1 MLSRESLL
9 AALKA
14 GERFPAE
21 QLALEPDVM
30 ACYWEWW
37 WSQARYDRL
46 TRPHVVHDHDPAV
59 AVATQS
65 KPLIDTVTYAA
76 FASAY
81 LLNARRAGYLLH
93 GALLDR
99 AAYRDCLVR
108 HVLRHGERD
117 ANPVVVF
124 VGGGYGS
131 GKTTIL
137 DFLVKHGALPI
148 QRGQV
153 MGVDYFKSY
162 LPEYCFLQR
171 LGEGRASSVV
181 QEEARQMSD
190 DLFGRLVRERLS
202 FGWDSSMSNPAPT
215 LEKLRL
221 ARAVGYRIVFLAVFT
236 PLEVAIRQAM
246 ERARK
251 SRRFAHPDRLPESH
265 RGFRAC
271 WRDYLP
277 LADEAWVFA
286 NEGTPPGAPKRRD
299 PCLIAR
305 MVEPNKELVIL
316 DGTTFSSMV

>member
-1 MLSRESLL
+1 MHTRESLL
-9 AALKA
+9 AALKG
-14 GERFPAE
+14 GERFAAE
-21 QLALEPDVM
+21 QLALEPEVM

-37 WSQARYDRL
+37 WSRASYERL
-46 TRPHVVHDHDPAV
+46 TRPYVVQDHDLEVSVP
-59 AVATQS
+59 THT
-65 KPLIDTVTYAA
+65 KPLIDTVTYAS

-81 LLNARRAGYLLH
+81 LLNARRAGYLSH
-93 GALLDR
+93 GTMLDR
-99 AAYRDCLVR
+99 ADYRDCLVR

-117 ANPVVVF
+117 ASPVVVF

-137 DFLVKHGALPI
+137 DFLVKHGQLPI

-153 MGVDYFKSY
+153 MGVDYFKAY

-181 QEEARQMSD
+181 QEEARLMSD

-202 FGWDSSMSNPAPT
+202 FGWDSSMSNAAPT
-215 LEKLRL
+215 LEKLRA
-221 ARAVGYRIVFLAVFT
+221 AREAGYRIVFLAVFT

-246 ERARK
+246 ERAKK
-251 SRRFAHPDRLPESH
+251 SRRFAHPERLPESH

-277 LADEAWVFA
+277 LTDAVWVFA
-286 NEGTPPGAPKRRD
+286 NEGTPPGSLKRRD

-305 MVEPNKELVIL
+305 IVEPNKELVIL
-316 DGTTFSSMV
+316 DETKFYNMV

>member
-1 MLSRESLL
+1 MHTRDSLL
-9 AALKA
+9 AALKD

-21 QLALEPDVM
+21 LLALEPDVM
-30 ACYWEWW
+30 RCFWEWW
-37 WSQARYDRL
+37 WSRVTYDCL
-46 TRPHVVHDHDPAV
+46 TRPHVVQDDDAEV
-59 AVATQS
+59 AVATYTKS
-65 KPLIDTVTYAA
+65 RIDTVTYAA

-93 GALLDR
+93 GPMLDR
-99 AAYRDCLVR
+99 ADYRDCLVR

-117 ANPVVVF
+117 ATPSVVF

-137 DFLVKHGALPI
+137 DFLVKHDKLPI

-153 MGVDYFKSY
+153 MGVDYFKAY

-171 LGEGRASSVV
+171 IGEGRASSVV
-181 QEEARQMSD
+181 QEEARLMSD

-202 FGWDSSMSNPAPT
+202 FGWDSSMSNPGPT
-215 LEKLRL
+215 LEKLRSVRE
-221 ARAVGYRIVFLAVFT
+221 AGYKVVFLAVFT

-246 ERARK
+246 ERAKK

-277 LADEAWVFA
+277 WVDEAWVFA
-286 NEGTPPGAPKRRD
+286 NEGTPPASSKRRD

-305 MVEPNKELVIL
+305 MVAPNKELVIF
-316 DGTTFSSMV
+316 DATKFPHIV